1 MSSALPP
8 SSQPSWKY
16 CLIISWTQKPV
27 LNIPFTWSIR
37 GSQNFCTRTGDPRD
51 TCMGLRSCPYI
62 ANRWFGWNH
71 GMISTSNSFCQKRQS
86 RVEALK
92 IKQPSTLWG
101 FLLLCPTTWGPKG
114 TIRME
119 RRVISENVNSAHHH
133 EEPLRHKVESDGWTR
148 SSRF

>member
-1 MSSALPP
+1 MSSAFPP
-8 SSQPSWKY
+8 SSQPNWKC
-16 CLIISWTQKPV
+16 CLIRAWTQKPV
-27 LNIPFTWSIR
+27 LNSPLMEHQNLWTW
-37 GSQNFCTRTGDPRD
+37 TRDPRD
-51 TCMGLRSCPYI
+51 TCMGLGSCPSI
-62 ANRWFGWNH
+62 ASCWFGWNH
-71 GMISTSNSFCQKRQS
+71 GMILTSNSVCQKRQS

-92 IKQPSTLWG
+92 MKRPSTLWG
-101 FLLLCPTTWGPKG
+101 FLHLCSTTWGPKG